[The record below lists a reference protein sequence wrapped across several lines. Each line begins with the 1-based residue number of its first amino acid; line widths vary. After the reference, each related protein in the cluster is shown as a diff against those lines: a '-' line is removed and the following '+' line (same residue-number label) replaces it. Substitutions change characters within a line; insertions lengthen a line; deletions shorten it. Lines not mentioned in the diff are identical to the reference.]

1 MHIEQRVHNAKPSPQ
16 KKINRRQISQDTF
29 RLVQACQFCSQSG
42 PNNVAS
48 PSSKAV
54 FSIWESVYTWACLP
68 SFFSFFFFWICSHQ
82 ALFLCSIPTNT
93 IFLSI
98 LARILT
104 NSFHKCYLR
113 YFYCSLWTLIS
124 TAHIWNLFEKFLSAV
139 WTYSSYMLESS
150 WFLTLLGP
158 KFETHIALRVV
169 PAFISAQLYPWSRS
183 LFLWFSLLF
192 WTSFYVV
199 KLYF

>member
-1 MHIEQRVHNAKPSPQ
+1 MLLLHPP
-16 KKINRRQISQDTF
+16 
-29 RLVQACQFCSQSG
+29 RLS
-42 PNNVAS
+42 S
-48 PSSKAV
+48 PSENFYILQLV
-54 FSIWESVYTWACLP
+54 FLL
-68 SFFSFFFFWICSHQ
+68 FSFFFWICFHQ
-82 ALFLCSIPTNT
+82 ALFLCSISTDT

-104 NSFHKCYLR
+104 NSFHKRYLS

-158 KFETHIALRVV
+158 IFETHIALRVV
-169 PAFISAQLYPWSRS
+169 PAFISAQLYPCSRS
-183 LFLWFSLLF
+183 LFLCSLYCTEPPF
-192 WTSFYVV
+192 T
-199 KLYF
+199 